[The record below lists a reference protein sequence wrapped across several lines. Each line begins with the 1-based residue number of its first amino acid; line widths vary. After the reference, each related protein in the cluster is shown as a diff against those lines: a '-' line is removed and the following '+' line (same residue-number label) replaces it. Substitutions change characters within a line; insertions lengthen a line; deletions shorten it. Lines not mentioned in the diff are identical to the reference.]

1 LQENIYDEVSST
13 LLNSEWMQSML
24 KEGYSGQA
32 TIALQIRSLFVN
44 NVLADVIT
52 PIVWQ
57 KIANVY
63 FFDQQI
69 FNQV

>member
-1 LQENIYDEVSST
+1 
-13 LLNSEWMQSML
+13 ML